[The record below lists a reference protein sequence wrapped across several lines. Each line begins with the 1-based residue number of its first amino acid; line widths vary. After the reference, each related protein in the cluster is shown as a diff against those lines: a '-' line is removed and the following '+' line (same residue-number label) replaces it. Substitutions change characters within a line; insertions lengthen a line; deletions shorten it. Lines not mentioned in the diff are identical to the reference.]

1 MKCMAVIKSGKYF
14 VTVIDIVSLTS
25 EVFQILCEEQ
35 FLEEVWVQSTIDWVI
50 RFICWEHS
58 GPRQP

>member
-35 FLEEVWVQSTIDWVI
+35 FLEEVWVQSTIDRVI

-58 GPRQP
+58 GPLQP